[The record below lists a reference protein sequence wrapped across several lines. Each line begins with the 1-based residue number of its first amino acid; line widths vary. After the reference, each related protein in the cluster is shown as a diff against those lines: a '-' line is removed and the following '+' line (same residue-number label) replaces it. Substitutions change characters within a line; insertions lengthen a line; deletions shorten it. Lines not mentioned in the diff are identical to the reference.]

1 MSFLGKALSV
11 AGIAVGI
18 AAAVATGGT
27 LGILAGAVLAIGG
40 ASKLGLI
47 KGSVGKFMNSG
58 WGTALM
64 ATAALGTAA
73 TAMYGSSALD
83 ANAMEAVTQENT
95 AALDSTVAQTAA
107 ADSTQAIQ
115 TSTSF
120 LQGTDSMADVAS
132 IPPPDP
138 AALINSGVNPAS
150 AQQVQQQLSGASA
163 GAGQNAA
170 AQQAAEAQEGQSTV
184 ANTGGGAAHS
194 GPGIGGMTQAQAPAG
209 ADVTGASAPAPAP
222 GGGANVLDEDNNLP
236 GTTPAPNPAG
246 TPGSNPG
253 FLSKATDFLNTRGG
267 AAAITAGGQM
277 LGGLG
282 AGIGNQAAMEKQIA
296 AQQWA
301 TRSYADP
308 RQAGAL
314 EASAAAPVNMPS
326 GYLARAAALRSM
338 MGSTG
343 PQAITAPVSA
353 IAPTTPLPGAH

>member
-11 AGIAVGI
+11 AGIVVGI

-27 LGILAGAVLAIGG
+27 LGILAAAVLAVGG
-40 ASKLGLI
+40 AAKLGLI

-64 ATAALGTAA
+64 ATAALGSAA
-73 TAMYGSSALD
+73 VAAYGSSALD

-107 ADSTQAIQ
+107 ADSTQAVQ

-138 AALINSGVNPAS
+138 ASLMNAGVSPQS
-150 AQQVQQQLSGASA
+150 AQAVQQQLSSA
-163 GAGQNAA
+163 APAGQNAA
-170 AQQAAEAQEGQSTV
+170 AQQAAQAQEEQSTV
-184 ANTGGGAAHS
+184 ANTGGGAVGK
-194 GPGIGGMTQAQAPAG
+194 GPGIGGMTQAQAPAD
-209 ADVTGASAPAPAP
+209 ANITGAAAPAP
-222 GGGANVLDEDNNLP
+222 GGGANVLDEANNLE
-236 GTTPAPNPAG
+236 GTTSVPNPAG
-246 TPGSNPG
+246 APGAPQSG
-253 FLSKATDFLNTRGG
+253 GWLDKAMKFADTKGG

-277 LGGLG
+277 LGGMG

-314 EASAAAPVNMPS
+314 EASAAAPINMPS
-326 GYLARAAALRSM
+326 GYLARAQALRSM

>member
-18 AAAVATGGT
+18 AAAVASGGT

-170 AQQAAEAQEGQSTV
+170 AQQAATQQEADSTV
-184 ANTGGGAAHS
+184 ANTGGGAVGK
-194 GPGIGGMTQAQAPAG
+194 GPGIGGMTQTQAPAG
-209 ADVTGASAPAPAP
+209 TDITGASAPAP
-222 GGGANVLDEDNNLP
+222 GGGANILDEDNNLP

-314 EASAAAPVNMPS
+314 EASAAAPINMPS
-326 GYLARAAALRSM
+326 GYLARAQALRSM